1 MEKLRGMNLPM
12 PRFLQEDIPEG
23 VRGIYGYRNLQ
34 TFFPTLSKVFRVN
47 KYQAAKVA
55 YDLPSTLAAVDCSG
69 GQGFCAVTLK
79 KKDGTLVTD
88 RVFLK
93 VTHLLDPVRW
103 MQGRYSLPQE
113 AGLPGHSKTWTSA
126 WHKLQDPWNQ
136 AYVEALATYALSGL
150 RSSGASPHFN
160 NFYGA

>member
-1 MEKLRGMNLPM
+1 MEKLRGINLPM

-55 YDLPSTLAAVDCSG
+55 YDLPSSLAAVDCSG
-69 GQGFCAVTLK
+69 GQGFCEATLK
-79 KKDGTLVTD
+79 KKDGTLTND
-88 RVFLK
+88 RIFLK

-103 MQGRYSLPQE
+103 MQGRYSPPRRP
-113 AGLPGHSKTWTSA
+113 ASRATRRRGHRPGTSYRI
-126 WHKLQDPWNQ
+126 PG
-136 AYVEALATYALSGL
+136 TRPML
-150 RSSGASPHFN
+150 RRWPPML
-160 NFYGA
+160 